1 MLEKLR
7 QLIRN
12 YFGFSR
18 SQTNGFIILV
28 PLMVFILFSPGI
40 YVNLFSQE
48 YDPHKEDIRIIDSLM
63 SVWNE
68 GVVVKKAG
76 FENASVPFIKLQPF
90 DPNKVSVEEMSTL
103 GIPGFLAH
111 RIDNYRQKGG
121 RFRVKKDLSRIYDF
135 PDSLYQ
141 QLESYISL
149 PVKLDKTRKVS
160 VNNHVN
166 KTDTT
171 YAKPYVKKTEERP
184 RLWIDINRAD
194 TMELRQL
201 RGVGPAFSRRIV
213 KYRSLLGGF
222 VDKEQLREVYG
233 LSDSLYHTLS
243 DQVYVER
250 LDSMRLINVNIANY
264 QTLKAHP
271 YISYK
276 VARDILNTRSK
287 RGKFRSPDDLLAV
300 QGLDSA
306 QVRRLSAYVTF

>member
-7 QLIRN
+7 QLVRN

-40 YVNLFSQE
+40 YVSLFSQE
-48 YDPHKEDIRIIDSLM
+48 YDPYEEDIRIIDSLI

-76 FENASVPFIKLQPF
+76 FERASPPVIKLRSF
-90 DPNKVSVEEMSTL
+90 DPNKITIEDMGTL
-103 GIPGFLAH
+103 GIPGFLAR

-121 RFRVKKDLSRIYDF
+121 QFRVKKDLSSIYDF

-141 QLESYISL
+141 QLESYIAL
-149 PVKLDKTRKVS
+149 PEKLDKTRKIS
-160 VNNHVN
+160 VNARVN
-166 KTDTT
+166 KPDTT
-171 YAKPYVKKTEERP
+171 HATPYVKKTEERP
-184 RLWIDINRAD
+184 RLWININSAD
-194 TMELRQL
+194 TMELRKL
-201 RGVGPAFSRRIV
+201 RGIGPAFSRRIV

-222 VDKEQLREVYG
+222 VDKEQLMEVYG

-250 LDSMRLINVNIANY
+250 LDSMRLINVNIASY
-264 QTLKAHP
+264 ETLKAHP

-287 RGKFRSPDDLLAV
+287 RGKFRSPADLLVV

-306 QVRRLSAYVTF
+306 QVSRLSAYVTF